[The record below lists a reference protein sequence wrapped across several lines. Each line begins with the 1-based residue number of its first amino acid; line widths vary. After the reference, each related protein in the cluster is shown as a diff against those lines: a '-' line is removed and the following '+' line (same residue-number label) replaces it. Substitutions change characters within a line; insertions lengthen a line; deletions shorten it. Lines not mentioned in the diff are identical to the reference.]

1 MQRPSGNQ
9 HPRNPQN
16 QNPKLTINQPAQPPP
31 GQRAWAPTTIVQPIP
46 QRLWAE
52 DPLQRWNR
60 RDEGN
65 QGNQN
70 PNPITDQPAPV
81 QQQQRARAPTTIVHP
96 DPQRPSAEVPLQRGN
111 PNQTTNQPA
120 PGQQQQRARAA
131 ATIAQPIPRRAED
144 PTQNLLNG
152 VVHRLEA
159 IASEMEASRDR
170 EIEREEEARARG
182 GVLPEEQGEEEEEE
196 EEEGWIFGRRWG
208 VVEEDS
214 EDDG

>member
-70 PNPITDQPAPV
+70 PNPITD
-81 QQQQRARAPTTIVHP
+81 
-96 DPQRPSAEVPLQRGN
+96 
-111 PNQTTNQPA
+111 QPA

-196 EEEGWIFGRRWG
+196 EEGWIFGRRWG